1 MDWSSRLGILRRA
14 MQIER
19 DGYRFYNEA
28 AERAVGE
35 RGRNVFRGLAADEEK
50 HLRLLLFEYK
60 SLESGQGWIDPTDGV
75 RDASYQDLV
84 LDPANPDLPG
94 EEVPEPWPIFSPA
107 REPSLEGDVAALE
120 FGMETEELSYDLYKR
135 AAEEQ
140 TDRVAKQVYELLARE
155 ENRHY
160 EILQSSRDYL
170 VDNETWW
177 DDEEFPFFEG

>member
-1 MDWSSRLGILRRA
+1 MDWNSPLGVLRRA

-19 DGYRFYNEA
+19 DGIKFYNEV

-35 RGRNVFRGLAADEEK
+35 RGRNMFRGLAADEEK

-75 RDASYQDLV
+75 RDAFYRDLV

-94 EEVPEPWPIFSPA
+94 EEYPEPWPIFTPA

-120 FGMETEELSYDLYKR
+120 FGMETEQLSYNLYKR

-140 TDRVAKQVYELLARE
+140 TDPAAKQVYELLARE

-170 VDNETWW
+170 VDTETWW
-177 DDEEFPFFEG
+177 DDEELPFFIG

>member
-1 MDWSSRLGILRRA
+1 MDWNSPLGILRRA
-14 MQIER
+14 MQVER

-35 RGRNVFRGLAADEEK
+35 RGKSMFRGLADDEER
-50 HLRLLLFEYK
+50 HLRLLLIEYK
-60 SLESGQGWIDPTDGV
+60 ALESGQGWIDP
-75 RDASYQDLV
+75 AQALKQDLD

-94 EEVPEPWPIFSPA
+94 EEYPEPSPIFAPA
-107 REPSLEGDVAALE
+107 RRPSLEGDVAALE
-120 FGMETEELSYDLYKR
+120 FGMETEQLSYDLYKG

-140 TDRVAKQVYELLARE
+140 AESAAKQAYELLAKE

-170 VDNETWW
+170 VDNQTWW
-177 DDEEFPFFEG
+177 DSEDLPFFTG

>member
-1 MDWSSRLGILRRA
+1 MDWNSPLGILRHA

-28 AERAVGE
+28 AERDVGE
-35 RGRNVFRGLAADEEK
+35 RGRNMFRGLAADEEK
-50 HLRLLLFEYK
+50 HLRLLLIEYK
-60 SLESGQGWIDPTDGV
+60 ALESGQGWIDPTHGV
-75 RDASYQDLV
+75 GDASYQDLA

-94 EEVPEPWPIFSPA
+94 EEYPEPSPIFTPA

-140 TDRVAKQVYELLARE
+140 IDPAAKQVYEFLARE

-177 DDEEFPFFEG
+177 DREEFPFFEG

>member
-1 MDWSSRLGILRRA
+1 MDWKSPLGILRRA

-19 DGYRFYNEA
+19 DGYKFYNEA
-28 AERAVGE
+28 ADRAVGE
-35 RGRNVFRGLAADEEK
+35 RGRNMFRGLAADEEK
-50 HLRLLLFEYK
+50 HLRILWVEYRA
-60 SLESGQGWIDPTDGV
+60 LESGQGWIDP
-75 RDASYQDLV
+75 AQALEEEFE

-94 EEVPEPWPIFSPA
+94 EEYPEPFPIFTPA

-120 FGMETEELSYDLYKR
+120 FGMETERLSYDLYKKS
-135 AAEEQ
+135 AEEQ
-140 TDRVAKQVYELLARE
+140 TDPSAKKAYQLLAEE

-177 DDEEFPFFEG
+177 DSEELPFFEG

>member
-1 MDWSSRLGILRRA
+1 MDWNSPLGILRRA

-19 DGYRFYNEA
+19 DGYKFYNEA

-35 RGRNVFRGLAADEEK
+35 RGRNMFRGLAADEEK
-50 HLRLLLFEYK
+50 HLRLLLIEYK
-60 SLESGQGWIDPTDGV
+60 ALESGQGWIDP
-75 RDASYQDLV
+75 AQALEQDLV

-94 EEVPEPWPIFSPA
+94 EEYPEPSPIFTPA

-120 FGMETEELSYDLYKR
+120 FGMETEQLSYDLYKKS
-135 AAEEQ
+135 AEEQ
-140 TDRVAKQVYELLARE
+140 TDPAARQAYELLAKE

-170 VDNETWW
+170 VDNQTWW
-177 DDEEFPFFEG
+177 DSEELPFFEG